1 MVMVCELA
9 PIDIGQVSDLA
20 SLVEEV
26 RATRRPRR
34 IMRDGEELA
43 VLTPPGGRRRSR
55 KDWRPSPEALA
66 AALATFGT
74 WRDHIDPEEFKR
86 QRRDL
91 QIDDKP
97 PLLL

>member
-1 MVMVCELA
+1 MARELA
-9 PIDIGQVSDLA
+9 PIDIRQVPELA
-20 SLVEEV
+20 RLVDEV
-26 RATRRPRR
+26 RTTGKPRR

-43 VLTPPGGRRRSR
+43 VLTPPAKRRRSR

-66 AALATFGT
+66 AALATFGS

-86 QRRDL
+86 QRREL

-97 PLLL
+97 PLQL